1 MKRKLIILSS
11 VLLLAFISKAQ
22 EKLAL
27 HDIFYRIATNHPDL
41 KMFDA
46 QIRSL
51 DEAAKGARTWEAPEI
66 STGLWMTPYNLNL
79 WKKQND
85 GSNGMGQYMI
95 SAQQIFPNG
104 KMLNAEQNY
113 MRAMSSV
120 EKEKKNASLNELYA
134 AAKQNYYQLII
145 IAKKL
150 AVLDQDEKMLDF
162 MIKNAELRYKNN
174 LGKISAYYK
183 AKASLGNIEN
193 MRIMLQNEMVQKR
206 IILNTLMGRDKNIT
220 FDIDTTYAIRDY
232 STYQLD
238 STTFNNAR
246 SDIKA
251 VDKDIQLTFLQQQVE
266 QAKLKPE
273 FGLRFDHMFGFGGTP
288 MQYSVMGMVKLP
300 MARWSSRASKA
311 NVESLKWKVESLNQQ
326 KQTIINEATGMGQG
340 MRSEIESKKKQVKLF
355 EENII
360 PALRKNFQTMQL
372 GYEQNTEELF
382 ELYDAWE
389 TLNMTQLQYLDQLQQ
404 LLLMQVEIER
414 ILEVK

>member
-1 MKRKLIILSS
+1 MKRKLIIILS
-11 VLLLAFISKAQ
+11 VLLPALISKAQ
-22 EKLAL
+22 EKLVL
-27 HDIFYRIATNHPDL
+27 NDIFSRITANHPDL

-51 DEAAKGARTWEAPEI
+51 DEAAKGARNWEAPEI
-66 STGLWMTPYNLNL
+66 STGLWMTPYNPNL
-79 WKKQND
+79 WKKQNN

-95 SAQQIFPNG
+95 SAQQLFPNG

-113 MRAMSSV
+113 MRTMSSI
-120 EKEKKNASLNELYA
+120 EKEKKNASLNGLYA

-145 IAKKL
+145 IKKKL
-150 AVLDQDEKMLDF
+150 IVLDQDERLLDF

-174 LGKISAYYK
+174 LGKISSYYK

-206 IILNTLMGRDKNIT
+206 IALNTLMSRDKNIN
-220 FDIDTTYAIRDY
+220 FDIDTSYTIKDY
-232 STYQLD
+232 STYRLD
-238 STTFNNAR
+238 STAFNNAR

-300 MARWSSRASKA
+300 MAGWSSRASKA
-311 NVESLKWKVESLNQQ
+311 NVESLKWKVESLNHQ
-326 KQTIINEATGMGQG
+326 KQTIINEATGIGEG

-355 EENII
+355 EENIL
-360 PALRKNFQTMQL
+360 PALQKNFQTMQL

-389 TLNMTQLQYLDQLQQ
+389 TLNMTQIQWLDQLQQ

-414 ILEVK
+414 ILEIK

>member
-1 MKRKLIILSS
+1 MKRKLIIILS
-11 VLLLAFISKAQ
+11 VLLPALISKAQ
-22 EKLAL
+22 EKLVL
-27 HDIFYRIATNHPDL
+27 NDIFSRITANHPDL

-51 DEAAKGARTWEAPEI
+51 DEAAKGARNWEAPEI
-66 STGLWMTPYNLNL
+66 STGLWMTPYNPNL
-79 WKKQND
+79 WKKQNN

-95 SAQQIFPNG
+95 SAQQLFPNG

-113 MRAMSSV
+113 MRTMSSI
-120 EKEKKNASLNELYA
+120 EKEKKNASLNGLYA
-134 AAKQNYYQLII
+134 AAKQNYFQLII

-150 AVLDQDEKMLDF
+150 SVLDQDEKMLDF

-174 LGKISAYYK
+174 LGKIGAYYK

-206 IILNTLMGRDKNIT
+206 IALNTLMSRDKNIN
-220 FDIDTTYAIRDY
+220 FDIDTSYTIKDY
-232 STYQLD
+232 STYRLD
-238 STTFNNAR
+238 STAFNNAR

-300 MARWSSRASKA
+300 MAGWSSRASKA
-311 NVESLKWKVESLNQQ
+311 NVESLKWKVESLNHQ
-326 KQTIINEATGMGQG
+326 KQTIINEATGIGEG

-355 EENII
+355 EENIL
-360 PALRKNFQTMQL
+360 PALQKNFQTMQL

-389 TLNMTQLQYLDQLQQ
+389 TLNMTQIQWLDQLQQ

-414 ILEVK
+414 ILEIK

>member
-1 MKRKLIILSS
+1 MKRKLIIILS
-11 VLLLAFISKAQ
+11 VLLPALISKAQ
-22 EKLAL
+22 EKLVL
-27 HDIFYRIATNHPDL
+27 NDIFSRITANHPDL

-51 DEAAKGARTWEAPEI
+51 DEAAKGARNWEAPEI
-66 STGLWMTPYNLNL
+66 STGLWMTPYNPNL
-79 WKKQND
+79 WKKQNN

-95 SAQQIFPNG
+95 SAQQLFPNG

-113 MRAMSSV
+113 MRTMSSI
-120 EKEKKNASLNELYA
+120 EKEKKNASLNGLYA
-134 AAKQNYYQLII
+134 AAKQNYFQLII

-150 AVLDQDEKMLDF
+150 SVLDQDEKMLDF

-174 LGKISAYYK
+174 LGKIGAYYK

-206 IILNTLMGRDKNIT
+206 IALNTLMSRDKNIN
-220 FDIDTTYAIRDY
+220 FDIDTSYTIKDY
-232 STYQLD
+232 STYRLD
-238 STTFNNAR
+238 STAFNNAR

-300 MARWSSRASKA
+300 MAGWSSRASKA

-326 KQTIINEATGMGQG
+326 KQTIINEATGIGEG

-355 EENII
+355 EENIL
-360 PALRKNFQTMQL
+360 PALQKNFQTMQL

-389 TLNMTQLQYLDQLQQ
+389 TLNMTQIQWLDQLQQ

-414 ILEVK
+414 ILEIK